1 MKRLRYLN
9 AVLTVI
15 AVLLTLNLYAMW
27 TLGAATSPSYAHA
40 AAKPFP
46 QPEQQAVDQLKRVN
60 KNLESLENALT
71 SETFKVEVENFPE
84 EQGD

>member
-27 TLGAATSPSYAHA
+27 TLGPATTPSYANA
-40 AAKPFP
+40 AAQPFP
-46 QPEQQAVDQLKRVN
+46 QPEQQAVNELKRIN
-60 KNLESLENALT
+60 KALDSLEKTLT
-71 SETFKVEVENFPE
+71 SETFKVTVENLPE
-84 EQGD
+84 ESD

>member
-1 MKRLRYLN
+1 MKHLRYLN

-27 TLGAATSPSYAHA
+27 TTGVATAPRYAHA

-46 QPEQQAVDQLKRVN
+46 QPQQQTVDQLKLVN
-60 KNLESLENALT
+60 KKLDALEQTLT
-71 SETFKVEVENFPE
+71 SETFKVTVENLPE
-84 EQGD
+84 ERD

>member
-1 MKRLRYLN
+1 MKHLRYLN

-27 TLGAATSPSYAHA
+27 TLGPATTPSYAHA

-46 QPEQQAVDQLKRVN
+46 QPQQQTVDQLKLVN
-60 KNLESLENALT
+60 KKLDALEQTLT
-71 SETFKVEVENFPE
+71 SETFQVTVENLPE
-84 EQGD
+84 ESD

>member
-27 TLGAATSPSYAHA
+27 TLGPATTPSYAHA

-46 QPEQQAVDQLKRVN
+46 QPEQQAVNELKRIN
-60 KNLESLENALT
+60 KALDSLEKTLT
-71 SETFKVEVENFPE
+71 SETFKVTVENFPK